1 MWWCQGMLYEYVDQ
15 SHVSTYILHVSYAI
29 IMSYNGCSSHLLIVL
44 QRLDKEEQLF
54 VTEVFAGTV
63 RYQDLIKVSWSLPH
77 CGGVPVISA

>member
-1 MWWCQGMLYEYVDQ
+1 
-15 SHVSTYILHVSYAI
+15 
-29 IMSYNGCSSHLLIVL
+29 MSYNGCSSHLLIVL